1 MACHISD
8 SILSTLLRQ
17 QNWREYVETRYYH
30 RHTTGVLGDHGLGRG
45 WAWSNLV
52 FSGSPAV
59 CLLWPAGRD
68 DLAEIEDNVGFCYE
82 CGLSVL
88 SHLGIDD
95 AYLAR
100 IFGRIIA
107 AGRRQTIPAI
117 LSLDYVMRHMAQ
129 EKRSAHTAATNQLRV
144 AKPCPEYDIIVW
156 DFAENNFM
164 QYHDDTQHGEG
175 INATNGYVVTDLVH
189 QIVDVGAE
197 MATGEHLNTV
207 ASLVVEAFSRYTS
220 SSCTVHRTSRTTGE
234 AVASDLWVL
243 SAYRHP
249 CEEWA
254 STAWKIAHEEII
266 RSKPLRVHDESCR
279 DGLTKLFDK
288 PYTVVPDDVV
298 RSVDCV
304 CSKCAEIQD
313 TAYKITTIADGEDW
327 QQECEETREWT
338 AKCILHLTPEV
349 PCRHGWLNTLQQSN
363 SKMASE
369 RPDDAITLAEL
380 KV

>member
-1 MACHISD
+1 M
-8 SILSTLLRQ
+8 
-17 QNWREYVETRYYH
+17 
-30 RHTTGVLGDHGLGRG
+30 
-45 WAWSNLV
+45 
-52 FSGSPAV
+52 
-59 CLLWPAGRD
+59 
-68 DLAEIEDNVGFCYE
+68 GFCYE

-117 LSLDYVMRHMAQ
+117 LSLDYAMRHMAQ

-207 ASLVVEAFSRYTS
+207 ASLVVEAFSRCGDLVTACFMVWRECASWYRHELLM
-220 SSCTVHRTSRTTGE
+220 HRTPYL
-234 AVASDLWVL
+234 SDD
-243 SAYRHP
+243 R
-249 CEEWA
+249 
-254 STAWKIAHEEII
+254 
-266 RSKPLRVHDESCR
+266 
-279 DGLTKLFDK
+279 
-288 PYTVVPDDVV
+288 
-298 RSVDCV
+298 
-304 CSKCAEIQD
+304 
-313 TAYKITTIADGEDW
+313 
-327 QQECEETREWT
+327 
-338 AKCILHLTPEV
+338 
-349 PCRHGWLNTLQQSN
+349 
-363 SKMASE
+363 
-369 RPDDAITLAEL
+369 
-380 KV
+380 